1 MTILEEVSVLEH
13 TDLIIGGKARPTA
26 DRVEVLDPATGE
38 PMAAIA
44 SATPD
49 DVDDAIAAARG
60 AQKAWSRLLPRDRA
74 QVLYGTARLIREHS
88 AELAKIE
95 SLDTGKALKQAK
107 SDVEV
112 AAQYFEFYAGL
123 ADKFYGTTMPMGG
136 DSFSMTFR
144 EPMGVAAIIVPWNYP
159 LQIGSRGIAP
169 ALMTGNA
176 VVLKPATEA
185 PLSPIALASLAL
197 QAGLPAGVL
206 NVITGPGSKVGNY
219 LSSHDGVDCIAFT
232 GSVPTGSVVQ
242 TNAAK
247 NVKPVLLELGGKSP
261 SVILPDAD
269 LDRAVPV
276 LTNACIQNSGQTCSA
291 GTRLVVHRDIADEV
305 VDRFRASFDAVGL
318 GRGLDDPDMGPV
330 ISDKQRSIVHDYIG
344 IAQDQGASVVT
355 GGGTAEVDG
364 YPGGFWVRPTLLA
377 GVKHGDRVSQE
388 EIFGPV
394 LSVINADDENALVD
408 YANGT
413 EFGLVSSVWTQDIDR
428 AMRVARR
435 IDHGQVYINSYGA
448 AGGVPLAF
456 GGFKKSGFGREKG
469 VEGANFYCQ
478 TKTVI
483 VQVPAE

>member
-1 MTILEEVSVLEH
+1 MNILDEVSVLEH
-13 TDLIIGGKARPTA
+13 TDLVIGGKARPTA
-26 DRVEVLDPATGE
+26 ERIDVLDPATGE
-38 PMAAIA
+38 PIAAIA

-60 AQKAWSRLLPRDRA
+60 AQKAWSRLLPRERA
-74 QVLYGTARLIREHS
+74 QVLNGIARLIREHG
-88 AELAKIE
+88 ADLARIE

-159 LQIGSRGIAP
+159 MQIGSRGIAP

-176 VVLKPATEA
+176 VVLKPASEA
-185 PLSPIALASLAL
+185 PLSPIALAGLAL
-197 QAGLPAGVL
+197 EAGLPAGVL
-206 NVITGPGSKVGNY
+206 NVVTGPGSKVGNY

-232 GSVPTGSVVQ
+232 GSVETGSVVQ

-261 SVILPDAD
+261 SLVLPDAD
-269 LDRAVPV
+269 LDRALPV

-291 GTRLVVHRDIADEV
+291 GTRLVVHRDVVDEV
-305 VDRFRASFDAVGL
+305 VDRFRASLDAVNL
-318 GRGLDDPDMGPV
+318 GHGVDDPDMGPV
-330 ISDKQRSIVHDYIG
+330 ISDRQRSIILDYINV
-344 IAQDQGASVVT
+344 AKEQGASVAA
-355 GGGTAEVDG
+355 GGTTAEVDG

-377 GVKHGDRVSQE
+377 GVKHEDRVSQE

-394 LSVINADDENALVD
+394 LSVISGDDDKTLIE

-413 EFGLVSSVWTQDIDR
+413 EFGLVSSVWTRDIDR
-428 AMRVARR
+428 AMRIARQ

-483 VQVPAE
+483 VSVPEA